1 MQEIKV
7 KPSTLRAIEALV
19 SPRESDSSRVAS
31 QFLDTLVCVE
41 AMSSPSVKQVLIEEM
56 FDRRTAQ
63 KARLV
68 LQRRTSAQM
77 GSHEL
82 AAIQFIAREANQFG
96 LDGRELGNTVLGN
109 ELMGAFVQ
117 YVELLREGMSETAAD
132 EAFWHRFRAGAGTDK
147 RGRR

>member
-19 SPRESDSSRVAS
+19 SSQEVASSRVAI
-31 QFLDTLVCVE
+31 QLLDTLVCIE
-41 AMSSPSVKQVLIEEM
+41 ALSSPGLKQDLIEEI
-56 FDRRTAQ
+56 FDRSTIQ
-63 KARLV
+63 KARLT
-68 LQRRTSAQM
+68 LQRRTNAQM
-77 GSHEL
+77 GSHEV
-82 AAIQFIAREANQFG
+82 AAIQFIAREANRFG
-96 LDGRELGNTVLGN
+96 LQGRELGNTVLGH

-132 EAFWHRFRAGAGTDK
+132 EAFWHRFRAGAGTDE